1 MFIKHLIA
9 FITVPFLLSEVLF
22 VEVSFTM
29 PSKDRARKDKKKGL
43 LLDRK
48 EKYTKEGR
56 SKRHNDDY
64 YTDIEA
70 SRLKSAESSKKTYY
84 KNPSKYRANVVER
97 VKDHYY
103 KDIEKSRA
111 DAVEFQCHVLFNS
124 GISISCTPY
133 PTR

>member
-9 FITVPFLLSEVLF
+9 FITVTFLLSEVLF
-22 VEVSFTM
+22 VEVSFAM
-29 PSKDRARKDKKKGL
+29 PSKDRARKDKKKGLNKNYYETNKESL

-84 KNPSKYRANVVER
+84 KNPSKYRANVVE
-97 VKDHYY
+97 
-103 KDIEKSRA
+103 
-111 DAVEFQCHVLFNS
+111 
-124 GISISCTPY
+124 
-133 PTR
+133 